1 MPQTRSLLKIGLT
14 GLLIVAVLNL
24 LAALILGQ
32 TAAHPTQATW
42 WSVWFP
48 AYACWLGMLLAL
60 AVIRLIQTFK
70 NHQ

>member
-1 MPQTRSLLKIGLT
+1 MPPTRSLLTIGVT

-24 LAALILGQ
+24 AAALILGQ
-32 TAAHPTQATW
+32 TAADPSQAAW

-60 AVIRLIQTFK
+60 VVIRLIQTLK
-70 NHQ
+70 NRQ